1 MEKKIN
7 INLKR
12 NLWIALLMVI
22 AGAALFLF
30 YQPGNSWEFAL
41 RLRGLKVVAILVVAG
56 CVAFS
61 SVAFQTLTN
70 NRILTPS
77 IMGFESLY
85 LLIQT
90 VIVYI
95 YGDQTYRVLSS
106 IDNFTVS
113 VIGMIAFSFL
123 LYLLI
128 YKKGKDNLYLLLL
141 VGIILGT
148 LFFSLGSFM
157 QLLIDPNDFFIVQGK
172 MFATFNKINSTLLW
186 PSLIVMTATLLV
198 GFRMTRYLDV
208 IALGR
213 EQAINLGVN
222 YNRVVKI
229 FLVMIAVLVSIS
241 TALVGPITFL
251 GLLVTNLTY
260 ELFHTHKHRVIII
273 ACCMVSA
280 ISLLIGQFLMER
292 VFNLSIP
299 LSAIINIVGGFYFM
313 YLLLKVKKL

>member
-1 MEKKIN
+1 MEKEIV
-7 INLKR
+7 IKR
-12 NLWIALLMVI
+12 SLITALMLLI
-22 AGAALFLF
+22 GSASLFIF
-30 YQPGNSWEFAL
+30 YKMGNSWEFAL
-41 RLRGLKVVAILVVAG
+41 RFRGIKVAAIIVVSG

-95 YGDQTYRVLSS
+95 YGDQTYRVLNHV
-106 IDNFTVS
+106 DNFMVS
-113 VIGMIAFSFL
+113 VIGMIAFAFI
-123 LYLLI
+123 LYLMI

-141 VGIILGT
+141 VGIIIGT
-148 LFFSLGSFM
+148 LFSSLSSFM

-172 MFATFNKINSTLLW
+172 MFATFNRINNELLW
-186 PSLIVMTATLLV
+186 PSMVIMVIILLI

-213 EQAINLGVN
+213 DQSINLGIN

-229 FLVMIAVLVSIS
+229 FLILIAILVSIS

-260 ELFHTHKHRVIII
+260 ELFKTHKHSIII
-273 ACCMVSA
+273 TACSLLSA
-280 ISLLIGQFLMER
+280 ITLLIGQFFMER
-292 VFNLSIP
+292 VFNLSVPI
-299 LSAIINIVGGFYFM
+299 SAIINMLGGFYFM
-313 YLLLKVKKL
+313 YLLLRVKKL

>member
-1 MEKKIN
+1 M
-7 INLKR
+7 
-12 NLWIALLMVI
+12 LLMM
-22 AGAALFLF
+22 ASGALFLF
-30 YQPGNSWEFAL
+30 YNLGSSWEFAL

-90 VIVYI
+90 VIVYM
-95 YGDQTYRVLSS
+95 YSDQTYRVLSS
-106 IDNFTVS
+106 IDNFLVS
-113 VIGMIAFSFL
+113 VAGMIGFSFL

-148 LFFSLGSFM
+148 LFSSLSSFM

-172 MFATFNKINSTLLW
+172 MFATFNKINNKLLW
-186 PSLIVMTATLLV
+186 PALGVMTATLGI

-208 IALGR
+208 LALGR
-213 EQAINLGVN
+213 DQAINLGLN

-229 FLVMIAVLVSIS
+229 FLVMIAVLVSVS

-260 ELFHTHKHRVIII
+260 ELFRTHKHRLLIT
-273 ACCMVSA
+273 ACIMVSA
-280 ISLLIGQFLMER
+280 SALLIGQFFMER

-299 LSAIINIVGGFYFM
+299 LSAIITMVGGFYFI
-313 YLLLKVKKL
+313 YLLLRVKKL